1 MIKSRLIIKSDFKLL
16 DEVYEWLEYFLINR
30 ISKKT
35 LRNILLVAQEM
46 VTNSIL
52 HGNKKLIDKEV
63 ILEVSMISTH
73 IILEISDEGEGL
85 KQLPS
90 QKESRNLNYL
100 EENGRGLK
108 LAVLMTES
116 IKLEGNKTKYIFR
129 NE

>member
-1 MIKSRLIIKSDFKLL
+1 MKSELIIKSDFKLL
-16 DEVYEWLEYFLINR
+16 DEVYEWLENFLINR
-30 ISKKT
+30 INKKT
-35 LRNILLVAQEM
+35 LRNILLVMQEM

-63 ILEVSMISTH
+63 SLEVSMTSTH

-90 QKESRNLNYL
+90 QKEAKDLSYL

-108 LAVLMTES
+108 LAVLLTES
-116 IKLEGNKTKYIFR
+116 IKLEGSKTKYIFR